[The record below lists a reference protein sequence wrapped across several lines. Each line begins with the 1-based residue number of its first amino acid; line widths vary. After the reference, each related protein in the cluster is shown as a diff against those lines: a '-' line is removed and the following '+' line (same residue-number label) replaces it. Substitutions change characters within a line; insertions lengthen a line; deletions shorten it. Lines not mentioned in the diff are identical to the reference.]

1 MTAGQSTR
9 RLSNG
14 TLAQAPLAALLAAT
28 LLGGAM
34 IGAGVTQYLGSTG
47 AGSGTIGLEAQ
58 PAATFDAPAFRAEE
72 RQPLVNAPDSGALG
86 SDRRDPIG
94 GP

>member
-14 TLAQAPLAALLAAT
+14 SLAAAPLAALLAAT

-34 IGAGVTQYLGSTG
+34 IGAGVTLQLGTTG
-47 AGSGTIGLEAQ
+47 ADTATIGAAQ
-58 PAATFDAPAFRAEE
+58 PAATFDAVKFRAEE
-72 RQPLVNAPDSGALG
+72 HAAFAPKAGFDVLG
-86 SDRRDPIG
+86 TQRRDRLG